1 MREKFDE
8 QLEKLNSMLTEM
20 GGDCD
25 QVITLVRESLIEGN
39 LQKCSIVFEIDED
52 IDHLERDIEGLCMKL
67 ILRQQPIAKDLRLI
81 SAALKMITDMER
93 IGDQAADIADIIPHL
108 QSRTEQGCRY
118 ITEMSTAT
126 QKMVIDAV
134 DAYVKKNIKKAEA
147 VIAYDDIVDDYFIEV
162 KNSLVK
168 SISDGTRD
176 GEYAIDFLMIAKYFE
191 RIGDHASNIAEW
203 VVYAVT
209 GTHKGAELF

>member
-8 QLEKLNSMLTEM
+8 QLKKLNNMMSDM
-20 GGDCD
+20 GRDCD
-25 QVITLVRESLIEGN
+25 MAITYAREALIEGN
-39 LQKCSIVFEIDED
+39 PEKAKMVASVED
-52 IDHLERDIEGLCMKL
+52 DINHMERDIENLCMKL
-67 ILRQQPIAKDLRLI
+67 ILRQQPIARDLRQI

-108 QSRTEQGCRY
+108 QGRAADECRY

-134 DAYVKKNIKKAEA
+134 DAFVEGDVSKAEG
-147 VIAYDDIVDDYFIEV
+147 VIAYDDIVDNYFIDV
-162 KNSLVK
+162 KKSL
-168 SISDGTRD
+168 STAISAGNEDGAA
-176 GEYAIDFLMIAKYFE
+176 AIDFLMIAKYFE
-191 RIGDHASNIAEW
+191 RIGDHATNIAEW

-209 GTHKGAELF
+209 GIHKGISE